1 MRALRRALLGAGLG
15 LLLVAATFL
24 AWQWLGLDRAS
35 FEAKGRVTGF
45 ADGGV
50 TVYLEHEAIEGF
62 REAMV
67 SPFQVESPAM
77 TDSLNMGDA
86 VRIRFTAG
94 LEQPQIT
101 DMQTLPDNALP
112 QNPAA
117 KAAENVGEKNRTTLE
132 VGEEVPDI
140 ALVNQTGNQI
150 RVSDFRGQAIFLT
163 FIYTECPLPDF
174 CPLMSKQF
182 AALQPKLKD
191 EYGEEAH
198 LLSISFDPE
207 TDTPPVLRDYGQRY
221 TDDFSTWTFATPTS
235 REELEEAK
243 KAFGITTTE
252 KQGEIVHNLVTVLIS
267 PDGRLVWAWRG
278 NDWTPDDLLVVARE
292 TFKDGA
298 LTETRAE
305 Q

>member
-1 MRALRRALLGAGLG
+1 MRAVRSVVLGIGLG
-15 LLLVAATFL
+15 LFLVAAL
-24 AWQWLGLDRAS
+24 LLVWQWRGVGQAS
-35 FEAKGRVTGF
+35 FEAEGRVTGF
-45 ADGGV
+45 ADGGE

-62 REAMV
+62 REAMA

-94 LEQPQIT
+94 AGRPQIT
-101 DMQTLPDNALP
+101 EIETLLDNAIPL
-112 QNPAA
+112 NPAA
-117 KAAENVGEKNRTTLE
+117 KKKQNASEEDSDALE
-132 VGEEVPDI
+132 VGEEVPDV
-140 ALVNQTGNQI
+140 ALVDQNAKQI
-150 RVSDFRGQAIFLT
+150 RLSDFRGQALFLT

-191 EYGEEAH
+191 EFEEAH

-207 TDTPPVLRDYGQRY
+207 TDTPPVLRAYGRRY

-235 REELEEAK
+235 QDELEEATE
-243 KAFGITTTE
+243 AFGITTVE
-252 KQGEIVHNLVTVLIS
+252 RQGEIVHNLVTALIG
-267 PDGRLVWAWRG
+267 PDGRLVWTWRG
-278 NDWTPDDLLVVARE
+278 NDWTPEGLLEVARE
-292 TFKDGA
+292 TFKEGA
-298 LTETRAE
+298 LTEARAE